1 LDLRQ
6 IALQARNCEYN
17 PRRFAAVI
25 MRHRD
30 ALKPE
35 LRTTALIFRSG
46 KVVVTGAKSEEL
58 AETAAKHFSKILK
71 KLFPAKSIQM

>member
-1 LDLRQ
+1 
-6 IALQARNCEYN
+6 
-17 PRRFAAVI
+17 

-30 ALKPE
+30 SLKPE

-46 KVVVTGAKSEEL
+46 KVVVTGAKSEDL

-71 KLFPAKSIQM
+71 KLFPSKSI